1 MRDSLLV
8 TLSRAEQSIAP
19 GVFIRRRSRHLWI
32 RFRDQR
38 GRKQRESTQAVYE
51 PGTTPDIVIV
61 QRGELKKA
69 QRQLDRRRGEVA
81 TQRFIGAVARRFRF
95 EDLMKLVREDYELK
109 DRRSTA
115 SLESR
120 IANLAGFFAS
130 VRVSDITPGLITRYQ
145 LDRKHGRVKAVRR
158 PRRDGKA
165 GGPRLRPAANATVN
179 RDLEVLK
186 RAFRLAARKELV
198 SHVPGFP
205 EDLSEKDNV
214 RQGFLEHRAYLALRE
229 ALPEDYADVLDFG
242 YLVGWRKGSIHALQ
256 WPSVDRAANVIYLPA
271 QNNKTGKPF
280 RLWMFPEL
288 RAVVDRRWAKR
299 HPDTDLVFHVNGR
312 PMGDGDGTW
321 KQACRT
327 AGIPGLL
334 FHDLRRTATRNL
346 IRAGVDVK
354 IAMKITGHETEAMLR
369 RYDISAE
376 DDVRDAA
383 VAYSA
388 YLRSLATAPGPG
400 SPTRSTGRSLRIRHT
415 TPSKNDVGRVEMGAD
430 GSSRLRATRKRP
442 SSPNPGTPP
451 LTE

>member
-1 MRDSLLV
+1 MSNVLV
-8 TLSRAEQSIAP
+8 ITLTGAEQTIAP
-19 GVFIRRRSRHLWI
+19 GTFIRRRSRRLWI

-38 GRKQRESTQAVYE
+38 GRKQRESTGAVYE
-51 PGTTPDIVIV
+51 PGPTPGTVVI
-61 QRGELKKA
+61 QRAEIKKA

-81 TQRFIGAVARRFRF
+81 TQRFVGSVARTLKF
-95 EDLMKLVREDYELK
+95 EELMTLVREDYQLK
-109 DRRSTA
+109 GRRSTA

-120 IANLAGFFAS
+120 IANLAGFFAG

-145 LDRKHGRVKAVRR
+145 LDRKHGRVKALRR
-158 PRRDGKA
+158 PRRDGKPGA
-165 GGPRLRPAANATVN
+165 RRLRPAANSTVN

-198 SHVPGFP
+198 SHVPEFP

-242 YLVGWRKGSIHALQ
+242 YLVSWRKGSIHALQ

-288 RAVVDRRWAKR
+288 RAIVDRRWAKR
-299 HPDTDLVFHVNGR
+299 HPDTDLVFHADGR
-312 PMGDGDGTW
+312 AMSDWDGTW
-321 KQACRT
+321 KRACRA
-327 AGIPGLL
+327 AGVPGLI

-346 IRAGVDVK
+346 IRAGVDPK

-388 YLRSLATAPGPG
+388 YLHRLAASHPRARPAHPG
-400 SPTRSTGRSLRIRHT
+400 
-415 TPSKNDVGRVEMGAD
+415 
-430 GSSRLRATRKRP
+430 
-442 SSPNPGTPP
+442 
-451 LTE
+451 

>member
-1 MRDSLLV
+1 MRNALLV
-8 TLSRAEQSIAP
+8 TVSRAEQTIAP

-32 RFRDQR
+32 RFHDQR
-38 GRKQRESTQAVYE
+38 RRKQRESTHAVYE
-51 PGTTPDIVIV
+51 PGATPDTVIV
-61 QRGELKKA
+61 PRGELKKA

-81 TQRFIGAVARRFRF
+81 TQRFVGAVERTLRFD
-95 EDLMKLVREDYELK
+95 ELMRLVREDYELK

-115 SLESR
+115 SLGSR
-120 IANLAGFFAS
+120 IANLAGFFAG

-165 GGPRLRPAANATVN
+165 GGRRLRPAANATVN

-198 SHVPGFP
+198 SHVPEFP
-205 EDLSEKDNV
+205 EDLSEKHNV
-214 RQGFLEHRAYLALRE
+214 RQGFLEHHTYLALQR

-242 YLVGWRKGSIHALQ
+242 YLVGWRKGSIHGLR
-256 WPSVDRAANVIYLPA
+256 WPSIDRAANVIYLPA
-271 QNNKTGKPF
+271 RDNKTGKPF

-288 RAVVDRRWAKR
+288 RAVVDHRWAKR
-299 HPDTDLVFHVNGR
+299 HPETDLVFHVDGK
-312 PMGDGDGTW
+312 PMGDWDGTW
-321 KQACRT
+321 KQACRA
-327 AGIPGLL
+327 AGVAGLL

-346 IRAGVDVK
+346 IRAGIDPKV
-354 IAMKITGHETEAMLR
+354 AMKITGHETEAMLR

-388 YLRSLATAPGPG
+388 YLRRLATTHGRTSPARPRGVPPSMRLAG
-400 SPTRSTGRSLRIRHT
+400 SRR
-415 TPSKNDVGRVEMGAD
+415 
-430 GSSRLRATRKRP
+430 
-442 SSPNPGTPP
+442 
-451 LTE
+451 